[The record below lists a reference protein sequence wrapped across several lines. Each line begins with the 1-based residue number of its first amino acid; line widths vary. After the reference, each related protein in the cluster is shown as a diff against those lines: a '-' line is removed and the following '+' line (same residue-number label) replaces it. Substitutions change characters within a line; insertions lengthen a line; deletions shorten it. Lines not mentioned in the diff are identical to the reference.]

1 MFKYTIAAAPSAMI
15 QNPALPTP
23 KEIAK
28 DLRLLEVMHYDF
40 FGAIKTGYII
50 GHTFVLGDMLY
61 FFRKAYKLRFPIHSV
76 IPVSYFDWDDDAS
89 CAANNSSGHN
99 MRYIAGSQRFSLH
112 SIGCAYDINPR
123 QNPCFDLTDG
133 LVYQRTIPENGVY
146 VPGTP
151 GTLQRAH
158 PLVRSMVKRRWTW
171 GGGWDFPIDNQHLQK
186 NRGRLPPELASWV
199 K

>member
-1 MFKYTIAAAPSAMI
+1 MYQYTVTAAPSAMI

-28 DLRLLEVMHYDF
+28 NLRLLEVMHYDF
-40 FGAIKTGYII
+40 EGTVKTGRII
-50 GHTFVLGDMLY
+50 VHTFVLKDVLY
-61 FFRKAYKLRFPIHSV
+61 FFRSAYKLRFPIHSV
-76 IPVSYFDWDDDAS
+76 IPVSEFEWDDDAS

-99 MRYIAGSQRFSLH
+99 MRYIAGSERLSLH

-123 QNPCFDLTDG
+123 QNPCFDLTKE
-133 LVYQRTIPENGVY
+133 LVYLRTIPRNGIY

-151 GTLQRAH
+151 GTLQAGH

-171 GGGWDFPIDNQHLQK
+171 GGIWNFPVDYQHLQK
-186 NRGRLPPELASWV
+186 NRDRLPPELASWV
-199 K
+199 T